1 MKKLIYTFLMLVTLA
16 SCTQNKTYIGDL
28 FGLWRVMDIQID
40 GVSEEDYD
48 KTLCFGFQNDV
59 VAMQRR
65 GDGYT
70 ITGYTYGQFFK
81 HDKSKTID
89 MWFDMPDWKPLEMSH
104 FNEGLTVCSILE
116 LNRKNFR
123 FSATIDGKE
132 YIYILKK
139 WN

>member
-1 MKKLIYTFLMLVTLA
+1 MKKLLYTFVMLSTLA

-28 FGLWRVMDIQID
+28 FGLWRVMDIEID

-48 KTLCFGFQNDV
+48 GTLCFGFQNDV

-65 GDGYT
+65 GDGYS

-81 HDKSKTID
+81 DDKNKTID
-89 MWFDMPDWKPLEMSH
+89 MWFDMPDWKPLKMSH
-104 FNEGLTVCSILE
+104 FKEGLTTCKILE
-116 LNRKNFR
+116 LNRKNFL
-123 FSATIDGKE
+123 FSTEIDGKE
-132 YIYILKK
+132 YKYTLKK

>member
-1 MKKLIYTFLMLVTLA
+1 MKKLLYTFVMLFTLA

-28 FGLWRVMDIQID
+28 FGLWRVMDIEID

-48 KTLCFGFQNDV
+48 GTLCFGFQNDV

-81 HDKSKTID
+81 DDKNKTID
-89 MWFDMPDWKPLEMSH
+89 MWFDMPDWKPLKMSH
-104 FNEGLTVCSILE
+104 FKEGLTTCKILE
-116 LNRKNFR
+116 LNRKKFL
-123 FSATIDGKE
+123 FSTEIDGKE
-132 YIYILKK
+132 YKYTLKK